1 MAQSQFPEGRED
13 RQGAHDTGSHQRRR
27 RRSRMPGAPLDDP
40 DVEAFL
46 LQIARIVLRVKGLAG
61 KPQVRESEED
71 NDTA

>member
-1 MAQSQFPEGRED
+1 
-13 RQGAHDTGSHQRRR
+13 
-27 RRSRMPGAPLDDP
+27 MPGAPLDDP